1 MTTPQTVNN
10 TNVNNRLKN
19 GHSNYSI
26 FKRIGNMVLVIVF
39 SIVCVNLWLLSQDE
53 ADNWYTKQAGQLGR
67 SIAAYSAKVIAL
79 QLQPADKIDLN
90 AQEIKNQLELIASDP
105 HVLGVSLF
113 GTKGQIID
121 TTEGN
126 ISVLAN
132 FLIEEDAP
140 LVFVEE
146 IILDGKILGY
156 LRLLLDEERIMLY
169 HDDYQRHLYEQLSVM
184 MLLAGLAGIL
194 VARVY
199 YKVRFRNYSKSKS

>member
-1 MTTPQTVNN
+1 MTITQTSKK
-10 TNVNNRLKN
+10 TNVNNRLKSI
-19 GHSNYSI
+19 HSNYSI
-26 FKRIGNMVLVIVF
+26 FKRIGNLVLVIVF

-53 ADNWYTKQAGQLGR
+53 ADNWYDKQAGQLGR
-67 SIAAYSAKVIAL
+67 SIAAYSAQVIAL
-79 QLQPADKIDLN
+79 ELQPKESIDLN

-113 GTKGQIID
+113 DTKGKIID

-146 IILDGKILGY
+146 ITVDGKILGY

-194 VARVY
+194 IARVY
-199 YKVRFRNYSKSKS
+199 YKVRFRNYSKSNS

>member
-1 MTTPQTVNN
+1 MTITQTSKK
-10 TNVNNRLKN
+10 TNVNNRLKSI
-19 GHSNYSI
+19 HSNYSI

-53 ADNWYTKQAGQLGR
+53 AENWYDKQAGQLGR
-67 SIAAYSAKVIAL
+67 SIAAYSAQVIAL
-79 QLQPADKIDLN
+79 ELQPKESIDLN

-113 GTKGQIID
+113 DTKGKIID

-146 IILDGKILGY
+146 ITVDGKILGY

-194 VARVY
+194 IARVY
-199 YKVRFRNYSKSKS
+199 YKVRFRNYSKSNS